1 MNAEQNYYNL
11 DKMMTWMNENY
22 NDTLNLFYSTPS
34 LYVKNVSLG
43 NVTFPTKYDDMF
55 PYSDDP
61 DSYWT
66 GYYSSRANDKEY
78 VRRASYFFDAS
89 NQLYSEA
96 VLNHQATSDDITKV
110 MDAKF
115 HLFDALGINQ
125 HHDAVSGTAK
135 QAVAND
141 YAERLFKAME
151 SNNKE
156 YGKLIQENLFIQT
169 GMTTTSD
176 WEPCAKTNST
186 YLDCPIANFA

>member
-11 DKMMTWMNENY
+11 DKMMTWMNDNY

-34 LYVKNVSLG
+34 LYVNYVSLD
-43 NVTFPTKYDDMF
+43 NLTFPTKYDDMF

-125 HHDAVSGTAK
+125 HHDAVSGTAR
-135 QAVAND
+135 QYVADD
-141 YAERLFKAME
+141 YAKRLFDAMQVNSELYSE
-151 SNNKE
+151 SIERRIN
-156 YGKLIQENLFIQT
+156 GMT
-169 GMTTTSD
+169 GMTNAEGWTQCS
-176 WEPCAKTNST
+176 
-186 YLDCPIANFA
+186 